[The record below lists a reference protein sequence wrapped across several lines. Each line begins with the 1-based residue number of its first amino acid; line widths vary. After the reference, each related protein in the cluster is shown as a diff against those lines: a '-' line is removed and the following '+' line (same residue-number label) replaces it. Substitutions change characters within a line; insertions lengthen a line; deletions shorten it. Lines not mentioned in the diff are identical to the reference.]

1 MSGTVQPQFH
11 PAGFDSRLRAVL
23 DDVRAGRWR
32 SMRVL
37 LETCDTWALRT
48 SRTQVLAAAAAHG
61 DAVEAW
67 VQEEPQNVNAVTM
80 QARVAVE
87 RTLNAHRAGQQG
99 VVLLADRART
109 ACWDAARRWLEDPV
123 PWVGLLAL
131 AQVDSPDVGERR
143 PEHRMGPWEYM
154 LPYGPWG
161 LLHKVQERDPG
172 NREAWHRM
180 LQAMQAY
187 GANAHDFVRW
197 VSTWAPT
204 GSPLALL
211 PLYLHAE
218 QYGKQRANGQLTPLY
233 WTRDPVSHYTLR
245 ALTWWFPQADAT
257 SWSPL
262 DLNHLAQALHSGG
275 FGDGAGE
282 VFEAIGPFVTPVPWK
297 YVADAPERWLEEF
310 ERARS
315 RYLREPRAGPLH
327 AGRRR

>member
-1 MSGTVQPQFH
+1 MSGTFQPRFH
-11 PAGFDSRLRAVL
+11 PAGFDSALRPVL

-37 LETCDTWALRT
+37 LEDCATWGLRT
-48 SRTQVLAAAAAHG
+48 SRSQVLAAAAANG

-67 VQEEPQNVNAVTM
+67 LQEDPHVNAVM
-80 QARVAVE
+80 MRARVLVE
-87 RTLNAHRAGQQG
+87 RVLNAHRAGQRG
-99 VVLLADRART
+99 VGSLADRARR
-109 ACWDAARRWLEDPV
+109 ACWEAARSWPEDPV

-131 AQVDSPDVGERR
+131 AQVDFPDAYQRR
-143 PEHRMGPWEYM
+143 AEHRVGPWEYM

-161 LLHKVQERDPG
+161 LLREVHDRDPG

-187 GANAHDFVRW
+187 GENAHDFVRW
-197 VSTWAPT
+197 VSTWAPA
-204 GSPLALL
+204 GSPLVLL

-245 ALTWWFPQADAT
+245 ALAWWFPQADPT

-275 FGDGAGE
+275 FGEGAEE
-282 VFEAIGPFVTPVPWK
+282 VFDAIGPFVTPVPWK

-315 RYLREPRAGPLH
+315 RYVRDPATGPLH